1 MLSVCVTASIEKYCT
16 GWYFY
21 YYSPGIFH
29 VSKHAWGEIVLVIS
43 LCDSFNLN
51 LLYRQIQPALR
62 LALTFNSTQQMSNNL
77 DYKTKYK
84 SPRQILQCVVFACI
98 FLSVCLYQQVEL

>member
-1 MLSVCVTASIEKYCT
+1 MFISLCASFNLNLLYRLLFLLLFPRHLSLSE
-16 GWYFY
+16 
-21 YYSPGIFH
+21 
-29 VSKHAWGEIVLVIS
+29 HAWGKIVLVIS
-43 LCDSFNLN
+43 LCDSFNLK